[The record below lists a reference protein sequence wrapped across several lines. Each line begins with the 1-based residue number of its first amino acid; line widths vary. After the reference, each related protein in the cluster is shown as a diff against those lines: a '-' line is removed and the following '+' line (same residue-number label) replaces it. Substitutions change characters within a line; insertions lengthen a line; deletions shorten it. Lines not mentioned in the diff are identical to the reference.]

1 MILLNGLLALGF
13 AAIAIPIVVHILHK
27 KQIQRQEWAA
37 MRFIIDMFAVSR
49 RRIILDQL
57 ILLLIRAGLVALVVL
72 ALTRPALQPNVEVD
86 QIVRPGERMS
96 AVVLIDNSF
105 SSMFGREQQRLEA
118 MKELA
123 YTYIETLREG
133 DEISIIS
140 VADGAVNSQAIISD
154 PLYDLDAARQQIER
168 LEASTQV
175 SNIPEMLQAGIDQVQ
190 RHLNPAAEVMLIT
203 DGFEQGWQSQDRGRW
218 DDIQDAFTMG
228 DEDTLGTKK
237 RPRLVIAHPTLPD
250 EASFHNISVTDIQTS
265 QSVVNHRH
273 PTDIVVTLRQT
284 GAGLSDLDT
293 DATQIVV
300 VLSIDQQVVDQQ
312 ELEIAE
318 WRQREVLFQHQFDR
332 VGSHTVTV
340 EIQGTRDHLSADDSR
355 SYAVQ
360 VSDHVP
366 VLFIEGQL
374 EQRALA
380 ATIDSRLGAGG
391 IECAALGF
399 QQAMRC
405 PQETTMMSLMLPR
418 PFATAASHL
427 QH

>member
-1 MILLNGLLALGF
+1 
-13 AAIAIPIVVHILHK
+13 
-27 KQIQRQEWAA
+27 

-105 SSMFGREQQRLEA
+105 SSMFGREQQQLEA

-123 YTYIETLREG
+123 YTYIDTLREG

-154 PLYDLDAARQQIER
+154 PLCSLDAARQQIER

-237 RPRLVIAHPTLPD
+237 RPRLVIAIRPYRMK
-250 EASFHNISVTDIQTS
+250 
-265 QSVVNHRH
+265 RH
-273 PTDIVVTLRQT
+273 
-284 GAGLSDLDT
+284 
-293 DATQIVV
+293 
-300 VLSIDQQVVDQQ
+300 
-312 ELEIAE
+312 
-318 WRQREVLFQHQFDR
+318 
-332 VGSHTVTV
+332 
-340 EIQGTRDHLSADDSR
+340 
-355 SYAVQ
+355 
-360 VSDHVP
+360 
-366 VLFIEGQL
+366 FIIF
-374 EQRALA
+374 R
-380 ATIDSRLGAGG
+380 
-391 IECAALGF
+391 
-399 QQAMRC
+399 
-405 PQETTMMSLMLPR
+405 
-418 PFATAASHL
+418 
-427 QH
+427 